1 MNCHMATNAF
11 ISLTIQN
18 YNKIDHNIVE
28 VFFQSLRPLI
38 NKEFIFLS
46 CLQNACCKNSFSF
59 EIFHLS
65 FKKLKKNYKSVPIN
79 SCDFN

>member
-28 VFFQSLRPLI
+28 VFFAIS
-38 NKEFIFLS
+38 
-46 CLQNACCKNSFSF
+46 
-59 EIFHLS
+59 
-65 FKKLKKNYKSVPIN
+65 
-79 SCDFN
+79 